1 MHKSV
6 TGKIKSFYEFDLIFV
21 VMKSVFST
29 NPPSFTKDETSILL
43 KNKFNIEGDL
53 RELYSDRDQIF
64 FVDNFDGK
72 FIFKV
77 SNASEDFEVIDLQD
91 KAANHIHAKDPR
103 MNIPLRIGSI
113 HQVEKDNTLFYI
125 RLLRY
130 VDGVLMS
137 EKDLD
142 DEICMK
148 MGLYLG
154 RLSNNLKDF
163 DHPGAHRVFDWDVRQ
178 ISLIAKKVNHI
189 KSTHDKNTI
198 HHFID
203 QFENHIKPI
212 SHKLNKKVI
221 HNDGND
227 HNIILDM
234 ESNPVGV
241 IDCGDM
247 VYSYQSAEPA
257 VCMAYVALRA
267 NDVLHSISIVLRHYN
282 SVYKLNKFELQAVVY
297 LMCLR
302 LCITVLMASWRKKL
316 FPDNQYLSI
325 SEASAW
331 KLLRMLEKQQLAD
344 WSEQLQED
352 AY

>member
-1 MHKSV
+1 
-6 TGKIKSFYEFDLIFV
+6 
-21 VMKSVFST
+21 MKSVFST
-29 NPPSFTKDETSILL
+29 NPPSFTKDEASIIL
-43 KNKFNIEGDL
+43 KKKFNVEGDL
-53 RELYSDRDQIF
+53 TELYSDRDQNF
-64 FVDNFDGK
+64 FVDNIDNK
-72 FIFKV
+72 FILKI

-91 KAANHIHAKDPR
+91 KAANHINGKDPK

-113 HQVEKDNTLFYI
+113 HQEEKANKLFYV
-125 RLLRY
+125 RLLKY
-130 VDGVLMS
+130 VDGILMS
-137 EKDLD
+137 TKDLD
-142 DEICMK
+142 DKTCTK

-154 RLSNNLKDF
+154 RLSNNLKGF
-163 DHPGAHRVFDWDVRQ
+163 DHPGAQRVFDWDVKQ
-178 ISLIAKKVNHI
+178 INLIENKVNHI

-198 HHFID
+198 YHFID

-212 SHKLNKKVI
+212 SHKLNQRII

-234 ESNPVGV
+234 ESNPVGI
-241 IDCGDM
+241 IDFGDM

-267 NDVLHSISIVLRHYN
+267 NDILSSISLVLRHYN
-282 SVYKLNKFELQAVVY
+282 SVYKLNNFELQAVVY

-316 FPDNQYLSI
+316 FPDNKYLSI

-331 KLLRMLEKQQLAD
+331 KILRMLEKQKLPD